1 MEKEEAAKA
10 GEGDVETDGCVHS
23 IACAGNSVCEV
34 AQIGA
39 APPQTVQAGLLLCLW
54 APTR

>member
-34 AQIGA
+34 AQIGD